1 VAEASHLPAP
11 RLDVVEDAAEEL
23 ITGAESYFQA
33 VLTPNEMS
41 AYPDRSPA
49 VLVVDSQEVNRRVM
63 RGMLK
68 REPYRILEA
77 AQAAEALSVLEA
89 ERVDLVVLDLMMPGI
104 SGLELCRRIKSN
116 RRTQLLPV
124 LMLSSVQGIESEVAG
139 LASGADEFLNRPLHP
154 TVVRTRIRAMLRNKA
169 VVDSLEE
176 AETILFAL
184 AQAIE
189 QRDPYTGGHCE
200 RLSRYGVEL
209 GKALGLA
216 RPQLLALQRGG
227 FLHDIGKISL
237 PDSILFK
244 KGSLTEQEWVL
255 MRSHT
260 TIGETICRPMKNLA
274 PVLPIIRNHHERWD
288 GSGYPD
294 GLRGED
300 IPLLARILQIADI
313 YDALTTQR
321 PYKSALSTREALEI
335 LSAETRRGW
344 RDPELSALFA
354 ELIECGIFQHGQPS
368 DVVRQDLQGMQVS
381 LDNMRRKVME

>member
-1 VAEASHLPAP
+1 VAEVSHFSAP
-11 RLDVVEDAAEEL
+11 RLDDVEGAAEEL
-23 ITGAESYFQA
+23 VTGAESYFQA
-33 VLTPNEMS
+33 VLTPSEMF
-41 AYPDRSPA
+41 AYLDRSPS

-77 AQAAEALSVLEA
+77 GHAGEALSILEG

-104 SGLELCRRIKSN
+104 SGLELCRRIKSS

-189 QRDPYTGGHCE
+189 WRDPYTGGHCE
-200 RLSRYGVEL
+200 RLSHYAVEL

-227 FLHDIGKISL
+227 FLHDIGKLSL

-244 KGSLTEQEWVL
+244 KGSLTEEEWVR

-260 TIGETICRPMKNLA
+260 TSGETICRPMKNLA

-300 IPLLARILQIADI
+300 IPLLARVLQIADI
-313 YDALTTQR
+313 YDALTTER
-321 PYKSALSTREALEI
+321 PYKGALSTREALDI

-344 RDPELSALFA
+344 RDPEIAALFT
-354 ELIECGIFQHGQPS
+354 ELIECGIFRHAKPVEGI
-368 DVVRQDLQGMQVS
+368 DEDLQGMQTS
-381 LDNMRRKVME
+381 LQNMRRKVME

>member
-1 VAEASHLPAP
+1 MAEVSQFATPK
-11 RLDVVEDAAEEL
+11 LDVVEDSAEDL
-23 ITGAESYFQA
+23 ITGAESYFQS
-33 VLTPNEMS
+33 VLTPGEMF
-41 AYPDRSPA
+41 AYMDRSPA

-68 REPYRILEA
+68 QEPYRILETG
-77 AQAAEALSVLEA
+77 QAGDALSILER
-89 ERVDLVVLDLMMPGI
+89 ERVDLVILDLMMPGI

-124 LMLSSVQGIESEVAG
+124 LMLTSVQGIESEVAG

-169 VVDSLEE
+169 AVDSLEE

-189 QRDPYTGGHCE
+189 QRDSYTGGHCE
-200 RLSRYGVEL
+200 RLSHYAVEL
-209 GKALGLA
+209 GSALGVP
-216 RPQLLALQRGG
+216 RPQLLALHRGG
-227 FLHDIGKISL
+227 FLHDIGKISI
-237 PDSILFK
+237 PDAILFK
-244 KGSLTEQEWVL
+244 PGRLTEEEWVL

-260 TIGETICRPMKNLA
+260 TGGETICRPMKNLA
-274 PVLPIIRNHHERWD
+274 PVLPVIRNHHERWD

-313 YDALTTQR
+313 YDALTTDR
-321 PYKSALSTREALEI
+321 PYKNALNTGEALGV
-335 LSAETRRGW
+335 LNAETRRGW
-344 RDPELSALFA
+344 RDPELTALFT
-354 ELIECGIFQHGQPS
+354 ELIERGMLRRAQPAGEE
-368 DVVRQDLQGMQVS
+368 DEGLHEMRVS
-381 LDNMRRKVME
+381 LENMRRKVLE

>member
-1 VAEASHLPAP
+1 MAEVSHPPAP
-11 RLDVVEDAAEEL
+11 RLDVLEDAAEEL

-33 VLTPNEMS
+33 VLTPSQMF
-41 AYPDRSPA
+41 AYLDRSPA

-68 REPYRILEA
+68 REPYRVLEA
-77 AQAAEALSVLEA
+77 GQAGEALSILEA

-189 QRDPYTGGHCE
+189 RRDPYTGGHCE
-200 RLSRYGVEL
+200 RLSHYAVEL

-244 KGSLTEQEWVL
+244 KGSLTEEEWIL

-260 TIGETICRPMKNLA
+260 TVGETICRPMKNLA
-274 PVLPIIRNHHERWD
+274 PVLPVIRNHHERWD

-313 YDALTTQR
+313 YDALTTER
-321 PYKSALSTREALEI
+321 PYKGALSTREALEI
-335 LSAETRRGW
+335 LGAETRRGW
-344 RDPELSALFA
+344 RDPELAALFT
-354 ELIECGIFQHGQPS
+354 ELIECGIFQHTQPG
-368 DVVRQDLQGMQVS
+368 DGLDEDLQGMQVS

>member
-1 VAEASHLPAP
+1 MAEVSQLATV
-11 RLDVVEDAAEEL
+11 RLDMMEDQAEEL
-23 ITGAESYFQA
+23 ITGADARFQS
-33 VLTPNEMS
+33 VLTPSEMF
-41 AYPDRSPA
+41 AYMDRSPA

-68 REPYRILEA
+68 QEPYKILEA
-77 AQAAEALSVLEA
+77 GQASEALAMLER
-89 ERVDLVVLDLMMPGI
+89 ERVDLVILDLMMPGI

-124 LMLSSVQGIESEVAG
+124 LMLTSVQGIESEVAG

-169 VVDSLEE
+169 AVDSLEE

-200 RLSRYGVEL
+200 RLSHYAVEL
-209 GKALGLA
+209 GSALGLP
-216 RPQLLALQRGG
+216 RPQLLALHRGG
-227 FLHDIGKISL
+227 FLHDIGKISI
-237 PDSILFK
+237 PDAILFK
-244 KGSLTEQEWVL
+244 QGRLTDDEWIM

-260 TIGETICRPMKNLA
+260 TSGEAICRPMKNLA
-274 PVLPIIRNHHERWD
+274 PVLPVIRNHHERWD

-294 GLRGED
+294 GLRGEE

-313 YDALTTQR
+313 YDALTTAR
-321 PYKSALSTREALEI
+321 PYKAALSTREALDV

-344 RDPELSALFA
+344 RDPELTALFT
-354 ELIECGIFQHGQPS
+354 ELIERGIFRHSKPATEEE
-368 DVVRQDLQGMQVS
+368 DLHGMQVS
-381 LDNMRRKVME
+381 LENMRRKVTE

>member
-1 VAEASHLPAP
+1 MAEVSHLAAL
-11 RLDVVEDAAEEL
+11 RLERLEDAVED
-23 ITGAESYFQA
+23 
-33 VLTPNEMS
+33 LTPPPAAQLQANLTANEMF
-41 AYPDRSPA
+41 AYMDRSPA

-68 REPYRILEA
+68 QEPYRMLEA
-77 AQAAEALSVLEA
+77 GQAGDALTILDR
-89 ERVDLVVLDLMMPGI
+89 ERVDLVILDLMMPGI

-124 LMLSSVQGIESEVAG
+124 LMLTSVQGIESEVAG

-169 VVDSLEE
+169 AVDSLEE

-189 QRDPYTGGHCE
+189 QRDPYTSGHCE
-200 RLSRYGVEL
+200 RLSHYALEL
-209 GKALGLA
+209 GSALGLP
-216 RPQLLALQRGG
+216 RPQLLALHRGG
-227 FLHDIGKISL
+227 FLHDIGKISI

-244 KGSLTEQEWVL
+244 KGGLTEDEWIL
-255 MRSHT
+255 MRSHAAG
-260 TIGETICRPMKNLA
+260 GEAICRPMKNLA

-294 GLRGED
+294 GMRGEA

-313 YDALTTQR
+313 YDALTTTR
-321 PYKSALSTREALEI
+321 PYKAALSTREALDV
-335 LSAETRRGW
+335 LSSETRRGW
-344 RDPELSALFA
+344 RDPELTALFT
-354 ELIECGIFQHGQPS
+354 ELIERGI
-368 DVVRQDLQGMQVS
+368 VRHAKTAAGEDEGLREMRVS

>member
-1 VAEASHLPAP
+1 VAEVSHLPAP
-11 RLDVVEDAAEEL
+11 RLDGVEGAGEEL

-33 VLTPNEMS
+33 VLTPGEIF
-41 AYPDRSPA
+41 AYLDHAPG

-68 REPYRILEA
+68 QEPYRILEA
-77 AQAAEALSVLEA
+77 GQTGDAISILEC
-89 ERVDLVVLDLMMPGI
+89 EQVDLVVLDLMMPGI

-124 LMLSSVQGIESEVAG
+124 LMLSSVQGVESEVAG

-169 VVDSLEE
+169 AVDSLEE

-189 QRDPYTGGHCE
+189 RRDPYTGGHCE
-200 RLSRYGVEL
+200 RLAHYAVEL
-209 GKALGLA
+209 GDALGLT
-216 RPQLLALQRGG
+216 RPQLLALHRGG
-227 FLHDIGKISL
+227 FLHDIGKISI

-244 KGSLTEQEWVL
+244 QGRLTEEEWIL

-260 TIGETICRPMKNLA
+260 TGGETICRPMKNLA
-274 PVLPIIRNHHERWD
+274 PVLPVIRNHHERWD

-294 GLRGED
+294 GLRGEE

-313 YDALTTQR
+313 YDALTTER
-321 PYKSALSTREALEI
+321 PYKGALSTREALDV

-344 RDPELSALFA
+344 RDPELAALFI
-354 ELIECGIFQHGQPS
+354 ELIERGIFRYAKPPEGV
-368 DVVRQDLQGMQVS
+368 DDNLQGMRAS
-381 LDNMRRKVME
+381 LDNMRRKVTE